1 MLAEK
6 PLGLAP
12 RGIALIVLCTIFA
25 AFADSSS
32 EASSTYTPT
41 AANLAAREW
50 FQDAKFGLWI
60 HWGIY
65 SLLGKGEWVM
75 HVKKIGVT
83 EYENLAS
90 RFNPTDFDPAEWVA
104 LAKTA
109 GMKYITITS
118 KHHDGFCMFHT
129 RQTDWNIVDRTP
141 YGKDGLEML
150 AEECRKQGIKLFFYY
165 SHLDWHHP
173 DDFPRGDTGQFAG
186 RPAGGNWYRYLDY
199 MDAQIRELCTRY
211 GELGGIWFDG
221 WWDRP
226 DADWRLART
235 YALIHSL
242 QPQALIT
249 NNHHR
254 LPFPGE
260 DFQTW
265 EKDLPGQ
272 RTVSFNQEAQVGQL
286 PLESSNTI
294 NGSWG
299 YNKSDKEFKSTRE
312 LLHYLIRAG
321 GFNSNFLLD
330 VAVMPGGKIQ
340 PEFVQRLKEMGRW
353 LAANGESIYGT
364 RGGPLSPRPWGVT
377 TRKGNIFYIHILDW
391 KDNVL
396 ALPKLP
402 AKVKAARL
410 LKDGR
415 RVEFADLGYGF
426 VLNLPRGSLDP
437 IDTIVVL
444 ETVGEDEDKSCRS
457 TQSWW
462 QIRTLRYG
470 YWRCNNFRYAGMF
483 AKILSTRTRVPLPK
497 NECEIRRPVFRSLYP
512 FAYNCRAEAQS

>member
-1 MLAEK
+1 MIGTILITFPGVTPGSLRA
-6 PLGLAP
+6 
-12 RGIALIVLCTIFA
+12 ALQGATGTDTLTTWTRKSVSYVPAMASLA
-25 AFADSSS
+25 AFGSMAGGIGLMPIGVWPGLTP
-32 EASSTYTPT
+32 SST
-41 AANLAAREW
+41 A
-50 FQDAKFGLWI
+50 F
-60 HWGIY
+60 
-65 SLLGKGEWVM
+65 
-75 HVKKIGVT
+75 
-83 EYENLAS
+83 
-90 RFNPTDFDPAEWVA
+90 
-104 LAKTA
+104 
-109 GMKYITITS
+109 
-118 KHHDGFCMFHT
+118 
-129 RQTDWNIVDRTP
+129 
-141 YGKDGLEML
+141 
-150 AEECRKQGIKLFFYY
+150 
-165 SHLDWHHP
+165 
-173 DDFPRGDTGQFAG
+173 
-186 RPAGGNWYRYLDY
+186 
-199 MDAQIRELCTRY
+199 
-211 GELGGIWFDG
+211 
-221 WWDRP
+221 
-226 DADWRLART
+226 
-235 YALIHSL
+235 
-242 QPQALIT
+242 

-340 PEFVQRLKEMGRW
+340 PEFIQRLKEMGRW

-402 AKVKAARL
+402 AKVKAAWL

-444 ETVGEDEDKSCRS
+444 ETVGEDEDKS
-457 TQSWW
+457 
-462 QIRTLRYG
+462 
-470 YWRCNNFRYAGMF
+470 
-483 AKILSTRTRVPLPK
+483 
-497 NECEIRRPVFRSLYP
+497 
-512 FAYNCRAEAQS
+512 